1 MRYLTSHVGRDVR
14 VTIHRAHVSEGLFEL
29 RGFSAAGFNPAHVFK
44 LLVYSR
50 CGQPAL
56 ACSVPRHPDFRL
68 PDPHTAKYA
77 ILLENILKFCTE
89 FRKVFEAC
97 FRGGARPVRLF
108 FNRQIEVDY
117 SKANL
122 PESTATSFGP
132 PRPPL
137 PTATW

>member
-1 MRYLTSHVGRDVR
+1 VLSPLGT
-14 VTIHRAHVSEGLFEL
+14 L
-29 RGFSAAGFNPAHVFK
+29 
-44 LLVYSR
+44 
-50 CGQPAL
+50 
-56 ACSVPRHPDFRL
+56 DFRL

-122 PESTATSFGP
+122 PEVYRDVFRSSETAPSNRNLVKP
-132 PRPPL
+132 VLNSCR
-137 PTATW
+137 WRCR